1 MASACLEIT
10 CPTDCDG
17 NLPDVEFSVCS
28 PEINLG
34 EITDIYLTNPGNPL
48 TDETSA
54 VEWAARMAAVDET
67 KIINLKVMGDLPI
80 PEASEIEISG
90 KRKVTGDKSYT
101 INLDI
106 DETNQTNYEF
116 MRATSCAN
124 KKTAWFKTT
133 SGKLY
138 GGATGID
145 GTLRLDE
152 IIPRS
157 SKEVTK
163 FTGTFKWDAKF
174 APCRTDSVI

>member
-1 MASACLEIT
+1 MATSCEEII
-10 CPTDCDG
+10 CPVDCESI
-17 NLPDVEFSVCS
+17 LPDVEFSVCA

-34 EITDIYLTNPGNPL
+34 EITDIYLGNPGNPL
-48 TDETSA
+48 TDENSA
-54 VEWAARMAAVDET
+54 TEWATRMAAVDET
-67 KIINLKVMGDLPI
+67 KIINLKVMADLPL
-80 PEASEIEISG
+80 PEVSEIDISG

-116 MRATSCAN
+116 MRATSCAT
-124 KKTAWFKTT
+124 KKTAWYKTT

-163 FTGTFKWDAKF
+163 FTGTFKWDSKT